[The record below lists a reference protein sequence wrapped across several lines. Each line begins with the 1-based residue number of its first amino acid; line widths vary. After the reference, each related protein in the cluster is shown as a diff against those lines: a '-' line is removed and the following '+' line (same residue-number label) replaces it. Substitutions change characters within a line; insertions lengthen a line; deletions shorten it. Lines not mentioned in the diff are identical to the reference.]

1 MMNASLV
8 ITLID
13 GIFALR
19 SESVRSDQ
27 HDTLLLEYPRDSDSP
42 KWKGAFS

>member
-1 MMNASLV
+1 MNTALV

-19 SESVRSDQ
+19 SKPVHSDQ
-27 HDTLLLEYPRDSDSP
+27 HDTLLLEYPRDPDLP
-42 KWKGAFS
+42 KQKGAFS